1 MVGKRDNMNNKGQA
15 LIEFILILPVL
26 LLILMAMIDIG
37 NIFLKKYELNEDL
50 ETVTE
55 LYKNNDTKELG
66 LYLANEDIKLED
78 SKTNEM
84 ITITLQKQIEI
95 NAPLLKNVLGKN
107 YIIETSKTFYEE
119 VNEQ

>member
-26 LLILMAMIDIG
+26 LLILMAVIDIG

>member
-1 MVGKRDNMNNKGQA
+1 MNNKGQA

-95 NAPLLKNVLGKN
+95 NAPLLKNVLGKK

>member
-15 LIEFILILPVL
+15 LIEFILILQVL

>member
-1 MVGKRDNMNNKGQA
+1 MNNKGQA

-119 VNEQ
+119 ANEQ

>member
-1 MVGKRDNMNNKGQA
+1 MNNKGQA

-37 NIFLKKYELNEDL
+37 NIFLNKYDLNEDL

>member
-1 MVGKRDNMNNKGQA
+1 MNNKGQA

>member
-1 MVGKRDNMNNKGQA
+1 MVGKRDNINNKGQA
-15 LIEFILILPVL
+15 LIKFIFILTVF